1 MTSES
6 NTTVKRRRSS
16 TPRPV
21 EAPTST
27 GSPATRVLG
36 LASLACVVLL
46 ALLGLWWTPAD
57 VIQGQSVRILY
68 VHVPSATLAYTGCII
83 TFLGSIMY
91 LWKKSQWWELVGYAA
106 AEIAAVFTAITLV
119 TGMLWGR
126 PTWGVF
132 WVWDARLTST
142 AMLFLLLLGYLAVR
156 RLPADYPVRAKR
168 AAIIGLLLVPN
179 VIIVRQSVQWWRTL
193 HQEASLFADGPG
205 ATIEGLMLFALFF
218 GFVTFGLVF
227 AWLLI
232 HRFRVAWLEE
242 QVAGQ
247 GLDAAI
253 AERRAEGTR
262 PASGPAPAP
271 LAPPPAVPSSSVAG
285 HTHPVNPTNGETR

>member
-1 MTSES
+1 MS
-6 NTTVKRRRSS
+6 
-16 TPRPV
+16 
-21 EAPTST
+21 TST
-27 GSPATRVLG
+27 GSGATRVLG
-36 LASLACVVLL
+36 LASLASAVLL
-46 ALLGLWWTPAD
+46 VFLGLWWTPAD
-57 VIQGQSVRILY
+57 AIQGQSVRILY
-68 VHVPSATLAYTGCII
+68 VHVPSATLAYAGCFL
-83 TFLGSIMY
+83 TSLGSVMY
-91 LWKKSQWWELVGYAA
+91 LWKRSTWWELVAYAA

-205 ATIEGLMLFALFF
+205 ATIEGIMLFALFV
-218 GFVTFGLVF
+218 GFVTFGLIF

-247 GLDAAI
+247 GLEAAI
-253 AERRAEGTR
+253 AERRAEAPRDGSR
-262 PASGPAPAP
+262 AAPAP
-271 LAPPPAVPSSSVAG
+271 LAPAPAVPSVPAPELSHQA
-285 HTHPVNPTNGETR
+285 NPMTGEPR